1 MLLGKGYTNGSM
13 EQSREKQ
20 THINSQLVF
29 ERAKA
34 MEWRKDSPRWS
45 FQVMVLEQPDI
56 LMQLKKKKN
65 EYRLLQGTEPDY
77 WVLGEEMLDEMPEW
91 GLQGR
96 SKEFFLEISKN
107 KQSCLI
113 GKVSRAC

>member
-1 MLLGKGYTNGSM
+1 
-13 EQSREKQ
+13 
-20 THINSQLVF
+20 
-29 ERAKA
+29 
-34 MEWRKDSPRWS
+34 
-45 FQVMVLEQPDI
+45 
-56 LMQLKKKKN
+56 
-65 EYRLLQGTEPDY
+65 
-77 WVLGEEMLDEMPEW
+77 MLDEMPEW